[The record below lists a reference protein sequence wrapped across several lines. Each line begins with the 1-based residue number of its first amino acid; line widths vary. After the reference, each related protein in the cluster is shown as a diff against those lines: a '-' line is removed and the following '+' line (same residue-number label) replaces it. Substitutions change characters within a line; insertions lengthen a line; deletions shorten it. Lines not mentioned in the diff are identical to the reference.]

1 MEQRRIVYLLAHA
14 VEEFRISQGFV
25 LAVEYRRIVQL
36 LTHAVV
42 EFSISP
48 VALLAVEHKLII
60 HLSIVVA
67 MDEFVK

>member
-1 MEQRRIVYLLAHA
+1 
-14 VEEFRISQGFV
+14 VEFSISQGVV
-25 LAVEYRRIVQL
+25 LAVEYRRIVHVL
-36 LTHAVV
+36 AHAVV

-48 VALLAVEHKLII
+48 VAVLAVEDKIII

>member
-1 MEQRRIVYLLAHA
+1 VEFSNSQEVFLAVEQRRVVY
-14 VEEFRISQGFV
+14 
-25 LAVEYRRIVQL
+25 L

-48 VALLAVEHKLII
+48 VAVLAVENKLII

-67 MDEFVK
+67 MDEFV

>member
-1 MEQRRIVYLLAHA
+1 MEQRRVVY
-14 VEEFRISQGFV
+14 
-25 LAVEYRRIVQL
+25 L

-48 VALLAVEHKLII
+48 VAVLAVENKLII

-67 MDEFVK
+67 MDEFV

>member
-1 MEQRRIVYLLAHA
+1 
-14 VEEFRISQGFV
+14 
-25 LAVEYRRIVQL
+25 VEYRRIVQL